1 MVVAVSIH
9 FSTSGLSACSM
20 RMRYSS
26 GLIGE
31 GIYGSRHI
39 IAPQEIALHGL
50 CHTALDV
57 IVVCGINLVTTTK
70 YRCHTCSQ
78 GTFSIA
84 RSIIREIAVIETC
97 LRTES
102 VTVIEVLHKYIRSR
116 SGHFVG
122 TSPLFR
128 QVVQPVVLVVR
139 PVTGCKGTLVAVL
152 REYQA
157 VGIVIHH
164 FHISRT
170 GKLLPDTTVTSVV
183 FVLEGILVE
192 IGRAL
197 VHRLEHET
205 KIAFVVI
212 HIVSV
217 VRFAA
222 LHLTGQYNM
231 SHLVGEGV
239 AHVQVFIGG
248 LDDRKLAGSIA
259 AVARQCAC
267 TAYAIVDAVQ
277 LRVSRTVGQIVRID
291 GMPAMPCGS
300 RSVFLDG
307 TVQRRS
313 LVHRLAVRTRVV
325 AIVAGRT
332 ALERSRR
339 HILGRRDYRQP
350 GIRGTSCNVI
360 LLQRHQI
367 AAACRHLLQYR
378 LERTS
383 QAIKILHLVQ
393 IFTSRF
399 IQHATGTHI
408 IMAGILRR
416 CCQCITQQRHKHIFS
431 FHTVLSFHWG
441 L

>member
-9 FSTSGLSACSM
+9 FRAGCFSACRVGMGHCS
-20 RMRYSS
+20 RLVCKSIDGSCYIITTQRITLYS
-26 GLIGE
+26 
-31 GIYGSRHI
+31 
-39 IAPQEIALHGL
+39 LH
-50 CHTALDV
+50 HTSLDV

-128 QVVQPVVLVVR
+128 QAVQPVVLVVR

-170 GKLLPDTTVTSVV
+170 GKLLPDTAVASVV
-183 FVLEGILVE
+183 LVLEGILVE

-197 VHRLEHET
+197 IHGLQHKAEV
-205 KIAFVVI
+205 AFVVI
-212 HIVSV
+212 HIVGI

-222 LHLTGQYNM
+222 FHLTRQYNM

-239 AHVQVFIGG
+239 ARVQVFIGG
-248 LDDRKLAGSIA
+248 FNNRKLTGSTA

-267 TAYAIVDAVQ
+267 TAYTIVDAVQ
-277 LRVSRTVGQIVRID
+277 LRVSRTVAQIVRID
-291 GMPAMPCGS
+291 GMTAT
-300 RSVFLDG
+300 SVHDLNYLND
-307 TVQRRS
+307 
-313 LVHRLAVRTRVV
+313 VREDIT
-325 AIVAGRT
+325 T
-332 ALERSRR
+332 A
-339 HILGRRDYRQP
+339 
-350 GIRGTSCNVI
+350 
-360 LLQRHQI
+360 
-367 AAACRHLLQYR
+367 
-378 LERTS
+378 
-383 QAIKILHLVQ
+383 
-393 IFTSRF
+393 
-399 IQHATGTHI
+399 
-408 IMAGILRR
+408 
-416 CCQCITQQRHKHIFS
+416 
-431 FHTVLSFHWG
+431 
-441 L
+441 